1 MLDAKVVGSCANT
14 YLDAGAANVPGDAL
28 AHGFAS
34 KLRGA
39 RRLPLG
45 TIHVPI
51 VASSQGGVHES
62 LPLLYKKLAG
72 LWQSQGDG
80 RDGSTEGLQAQ
91 WLAYA
96 STSLQLGQFCL
107 IQRLIAGV
115 ARRLRRGAAV
125 SGSARRCAVRG
136 RASVHSGEWLAGVHW
151 LPRRARCC
159 AVSSLSAL

>member
-1 MLDAKVVGSCANT
+1 MGSSGAGNLRGSVRLKAPADVLVPFGLKLDETAPCDCGVMLDAKVVGSCANT
-14 YLDAGAANVPGDAL
+14 YHDAGATNAPGVAL

-39 RRLPLG
+39 RRLPSG

-51 VASSQGGVHES
+51 VAPSHGGVHES

-91 WLAYA
+91 WLADA
-96 STSLQLGQFCL
+96 STSLQRGQFCL
-107 IQRLIAGV
+107 IKRLIDGV
-115 ARRLRRGAAV
+115 RW
-125 SGSARRCAVRG
+125 CAMH
-136 RASVHSGEWLAGVHW
+136 ANL
-151 LPRRARCC
+151 L
-159 AVSSLSAL
+159 